1 MHATLARAEAHSR
14 PQHTVSVAHKLV
26 LLLQLPEDIALL
38 VEHVFLPRLRIL
50 SLHELP
56 LLQIGLAVLALKLL
70 PESWVMRVTLPL
82 LGQLLDLLFSNLTVI
97 SLNQLCLHLSA
108 LDARL
113 GCLGAEDSGEV
124 WNVARALVS
133 LQVNVL
139 AEATALTAIFPL
151 VVLSTAHSDLHL

>member
-1 MHATLARAEAHSR
+1 M
-14 PQHTVSVAHKLV
+14 
-26 LLLQLPEDIALL
+26 
-38 VEHVFLPRLRIL
+38 
-50 SLHELP
+50 HELP

-70 PESWVMRVTLPL
+70 PESWIMRVTLPL
-82 LGQLLDLLFSNLTVI
+82 FSQLLDLLFSNLTVI

-124 WNVARALVS
+124 WNVARAPVF

-139 AEATALTAIFPL
+139 AEATALTAIFSL
-151 VVLSTAHSDLHL
+151 VVLSTADSHLHFRDRKRVWLGQCVGAWAVASLAILHQLPGQLPDFRVFSAAPDLAESID

>member
-1 MHATLARAEAHSR
+1 
-14 PQHTVSVAHKLV
+14 
-26 LLLQLPEDIALL
+26 
-38 VEHVFLPRLRIL
+38 
-50 SLHELP
+50 
-56 LLQIGLAVLALKLL
+56 
-70 PESWVMRVTLPL
+70 MRVTLPL

-124 WNVARALVS
+124 WYVTRALVS